1 MFTFYLEFNHIYLL
15 TGECKRQKSTQ
26 EYAVLDEFMWLD
38 RFPKIEESFK
48 GRFFGKIACGPAIY
62 HLWKVFAQQQ
72 LDELLL
78 YPATCG
84 GPFERLEKK
93 LLYENGAERGLK
105 PWGEDQHW
113 KFPAIS
119 GTDGENQNKLNQ
131 YLLKCM
137 AQIKRK
143 YDEKKEKDK
152 ADYDSELGD
161 GINTNISSNRNHSRK
176 RKLSDDIDDEQ
187 SNCNDS
193 KKKRRKLNQS
203 RGKKETNSNN
213 NNSNNRQ
220 RSSSPSPFSSAP
232 TIITSEP
239 PKKHSKEKH
248 SPRTPKPK
256 NAKPKKVPKKD
267 APSSS
272 DLPPNLS
279 PSPPS
284 PRTPK
289 PKNAKPKNANSKNA
303 KPKKDALLP
312 SSSPPSP
319 AKPPGII
326 AAMKQR
332 GKKVRRRTPNV
343 TQYTKY
349 YGNSEERK
357 SLMFRGDQYD
367 PEKCQ
372 YDEQKQE
379 SYSIFETTEMKEL
392 NRNQRNLKQSM
403 QDTEENNGNKNKN
416 KKKKTNKNKNKNKNK
431 GDISVCYLFHE
442 SFVLFFVD
450 HPTFY
455 LIHQHQTYFLYT
467 IHIFICFHHSG

>member
-187 SNCNDS
+187 SNYNDS

-239 PKKHSKEKH
+239 PKKYSKGKP

-284 PRTPK
+284 PEI
-289 PKNAKPKNANSKNA
+289 PKNSASRRMRQRSSTAPVHLTKCYGKDNERQSIEIRRDQYNAQKCRFDKQKYESHSMFTTQRMKALNERQRILTKNK
-303 KPKKDALLP
+303 
-312 SSSPPSP
+312 
-319 AKPPGII
+319 
-326 AAMKQR
+326 
-332 GKKVRRRTPNV
+332 GKKIR
-343 TQYTKY
+343 
-349 YGNSEERK
+349 
-357 SLMFRGDQYD
+357 
-367 PEKCQ
+367 
-372 YDEQKQE
+372 
-379 SYSIFETTEMKEL
+379 
-392 NRNQRNLKQSM
+392 
-403 QDTEENNGNKNKN
+403 NKNKN
-416 KKKKTNKNKNKNKNK
+416 KKKKNQKKSGKTEMDDEN
-431 GDISVCYLFHE
+431 VCYM
-442 SFVLFFVD
+442 
-450 HPTFY
+450 
-455 LIHQHQTYFLYT
+455 LI
-467 IHIFICFHHSG
+467 S